1 MATMNITIS
10 FKEYS
15 KMREAISKETKTND
29 VIVKY
34 NALVVKYNA
43 LTDKL
48 HNERAAEKKKRNK
61 LTALMKEYKLD
72 MAGLD

>member
-1 MATMNITIS
+1 
-10 FKEYS
+10 
-15 KMREAISKETKTND
+15 MRDAILKDTKTND
-29 VIVKY
+29 VIIKY
-34 NALVVKYNA
+34 NDLVVKYNA

-48 HNERAAEKKKRNK
+48 RDEHEAEKKKRNK